1 MLLVYGTT
9 TDCCILISCPE
20 TLLNLFIIL
29 ILFWW
34 DLLDFLCMSSANSN
48 GFTSSFLIWIP
59 FISFSCSIT
68 LARMFTTMLNKSGVS
83 THHCLV
89 SDLRGKAFRFSQL
102 NVMLAVGFSC
112 MTFIML
118 RNFPSFPNF
127 WEFLLWQGSL
137 FCQTL
142 VLLHLL
148 RWSYDFNP
156 LFC

>member
-1 MLLVYGTT
+1 MAFWFCTLHLYWIFLLVV
-9 TDCCILISCPE
+9 IIFIW
-20 TLLNLFIIL
+20 NLY
-29 ILFWW
+29 
-34 DLLDFLCMSSANSN
+34 DFQYIRCLSTNSDS
-48 GFTSSFLIWIP
+48 FTSSFLIWIP

>member
-1 MLLVYGTT
+1 M
-9 TDCCILISCPE
+9 ILYPAP
-20 TLLNLFIIL
+20 LLNFFLVVIIFIWNL
-29 ILFWW
+29 Y
-34 DLLDFLCMSSANSN
+34 DFQYIRCLSTNSDS
-48 GFTSSFLIWIP
+48 FTSSFLIQIP

-89 SDLRGKAFRFSQL
+89 CNLRGKAFRFSQL

-127 WEFLLWQGSL
+127 LRVFVMTGLLIL
-137 FCQTL
+137 
-142 VLLHLL
+142 
-148 RWSYDFNP
+148 SYTCFIASIEMI
-156 LFC
+156 LWF